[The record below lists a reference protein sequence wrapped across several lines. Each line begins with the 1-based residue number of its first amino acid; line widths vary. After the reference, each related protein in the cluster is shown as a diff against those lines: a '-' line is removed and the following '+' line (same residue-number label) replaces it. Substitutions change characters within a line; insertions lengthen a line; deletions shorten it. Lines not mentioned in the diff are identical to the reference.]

1 MNTMVQQFERL
12 EESKEQGEPLPDAG
26 EQNHHVVGRGSVVT
40 EDQALQNMSPVR
52 EQIAPRPTN
61 HVSALPE
68 RSPLQANGQN
78 LNKENPQNHIKI
90 DSLGGPSVG
99 EST

>member
-1 MNTMVQQFERL
+1 MLQQFERL

-26 EQNHHVVGRGSVVT
+26 EQNRHFARHGSAVT

-52 EQIAPRPTN
+52 EQIAPRQTS
-61 HVSALPE
+61 HVPALQE
-68 RSPLQANGQN
+68 LAPLQANGQN
-78 LNKENPQNHIKI
+78 LNRDNPQNHIKI
-90 DSLGGPSVG
+90 DSLGGPSAG